1 VTNRQ
6 QPEAPTMTN
15 PRDPEGLMPDA
26 DEAGPPVGADG
37 ALPDGDAAV
46 GGGSPDA
53 DPTSLAGR
61 TDTDRFGSDPDV
73 RFPGE
78 SEDPT
83 MTTADAQT
91 APVTAE
97 PPHSEAEALDPDVG
111 LRNPGV

>member
-1 VTNRQ
+1 VQ
-6 QPEAPTMTN
+6 QEGTAMTN

-26 DEAGPPVGADG
+26 DEAGPPVTPDG
-37 ALPDGDAAV
+37 ALPGADAAV
-46 GGGSPDA
+46 RGGPLEA
-53 DPTSLAGR
+53 DPTGLAGR
-61 TDTDRFGSDPDV
+61 TDTDAYGSDPDT

-97 PPHSEAEALDPDVG
+97 PPHAEAEDLDPDVG
-111 LRNPGV
+111 LRSPGV

>member
-1 VTNRQ
+1 
-6 QPEAPTMTN
+6 MTN
-15 PRDPEGLMPDA
+15 PRDPEGLMPA
-26 DEAGPPVGADG
+26 ATDEAGPPVGEGG
-37 ALPDGDAAV
+37 ALPGDDAAIQGESIDTAPSGV
-46 GGGSPDA
+46 D
-53 DPTSLAGR
+53 GR
-61 TDTDRFGSDPDV
+61 TDTDEFGSDPDT

-97 PPHSEAEALDPDVG
+97 PPHAEAADLDPDVD

>member
-1 VTNRQ
+1 
-6 QPEAPTMTN
+6 MTN

-26 DEAGPPVGADG
+26 TDEAGPPVGPDG
-37 ALPDGDAAV
+37 ALPGEGAAIDGESIDTNP
-46 GGGSPDA
+46 GG
-53 DPTSLAGR
+53 LAGR
-61 TDTDRFGSDPDV
+61 TDTDAFGSDPDM

-97 PPHSEAEALDPDVG
+97 PPDAEAADLDRDVE

>member
-1 VTNRQ
+1 
-6 QPEAPTMTN
+6 MTN

-26 DEAGPPVGADG
+26 TDEAGPPVDLGG
-37 ALPDGDAAV
+37 ALPGDDAALD
-46 GGGSPDA
+46 GGSVDTDRSA
-53 DPTSLAGR
+53 LAGR
-61 TDTDRFGSDPDV
+61 TDTDAFGSDPDM
-73 RFPGE
+73 RFPGD

-97 PPHSEAEALDPDVG
+97 PPDVEAADLDADVD